1 MTVSNYD
8 SQVALNDFRKVDIQT
23 VITTDRESLFLRIQ
37 EGCALGPKL
46 GLLAGW
52 RSAQCGTTKPRWATF
67 EHSNAQL
74 ASQVYVRR
82 KTSKEE
88 LGVIDKQQVGMVRM
102 GEEQVVGERAALVVE
117 QKVGNEEEEEE
128 EGKKGR
134 VVGFVLQGK
143 RIMCTGF
150 SYRWAFL
157 LFLMFLSSFLSQS
170 TQMIIDWLIAIPN
183 IFHTSVFKSSST
195 DTLAHLSI

>member
-1 MTVSNYD
+1 M
-8 SQVALNDFRKVDIQT
+8 
-23 VITTDRESLFLRIQ
+23 
-37 EGCALGPKL
+37 
-46 GLLAGW
+46 
-52 RSAQCGTTKPRWATF
+52 F
-67 EHSNAQL
+67 ENSNAQL

-88 LGVIDKQQVGMVRM
+88 LGVRDKQQVGM

-117 QKVGNEEEEEE
+117 QKKEKEEEEE
-128 EGKKGR
+128 GR

-157 LFLMFLSSFLSQS
+157 MFL
-170 TQMIIDWLIAIPN
+170 IIFVI
-183 IFHTSVFKSSST
+183 IFVPI
-195 DTLAHLSI
+195 DTNDI

>member
-1 MTVSNYD
+1 M
-8 SQVALNDFRKVDIQT
+8 
-23 VITTDRESLFLRIQ
+23 
-37 EGCALGPKL
+37 
-46 GLLAGW
+46 
-52 RSAQCGTTKPRWATF
+52 
-67 EHSNAQL
+67 
-74 ASQVYVRR
+74 RR

-117 QKVGNEEEEEE
+117 QKGGNEEEEEEE

-170 TQMIIDWLIAIPN
+170 TQMIID
-183 IFHTSVFKSSST
+183 
-195 DTLAHLSI
+195 